1 MSQYPENL
9 LSDTT
14 EALRV
19 LDQTQWFIILVV
31 VGVLISLGVTENQ
44 KMLLC
49 KTAEGTNVEKDE
61 RVLRLLD
68 VYKRQP
74 VNLP

>member
-49 KTAEGTNVEKDE
+49 K
-61 RVLRLLD
+61 D
-68 VYKRQP
+68 VYKRQG
-74 VNLP
+74 